1 MGNSSAFGSIARK
14 AIVWVII
21 AAVAIVLFKVV
32 VAAVVGF
39 VQVLFGLALLALI
52 AYAVLWAVRRL

>member
-1 MGNSSAFGSIARK
+1 MGNSSALGSFARK
-14 AIVWVII
+14 AIVWIII
-21 AAVAIVLFKVV
+21 AAVAIILLKVV